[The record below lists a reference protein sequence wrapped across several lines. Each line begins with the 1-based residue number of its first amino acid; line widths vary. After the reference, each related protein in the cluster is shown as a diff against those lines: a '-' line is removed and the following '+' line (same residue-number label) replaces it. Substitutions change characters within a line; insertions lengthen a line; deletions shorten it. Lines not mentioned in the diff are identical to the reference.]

1 MKVYVATI
9 PLYYEV
15 MAVAATEAAA
25 IQKVSEK
32 AYEDLSDCG
41 QTDSET
47 DTPDKV
53 ADYFGVTVT
62 ALTVDGPGVCIGDR

>member
-15 MAVAATEAAA
+15 MAVATTEAAA

-41 QTDSET
+41 QTDSNT
-47 DTPDKV
+47 DSPAKV
-53 ADYFGVTVT
+53 ADYFGVNITVVT
-62 ALTVDGPGVCIGDR
+62 IDGPGVCVGDR